1 MRSLSQLSIVN
12 FYLGESIVK
21 NGNGSA
27 VTMEE
32 IQIRNGN
39 ASLEPAICSAHGVA
53 KRLLINSKS
62 GTFFG
67 CSECH
72 PEAPLVRGNG
82 QAAEHLERMAS
93 AAWLERASSPVIVG
107 WIIGLAMQYPEMNFW
122 SLIRL
127 LRQVREAGMREILPL
142 PLDAR

>member
-1 MRSLSQLSIVN
+1 
-12 FYLGESIVK
+12 
-21 NGNGSA
+21 
-27 VTMEE
+27 MEE
-32 IQIRNGN
+32 IQIRNGT

-127 LRQVREAGMREILPL
+127 LRQRSEERRVGKGCR
-142 PLDAR
+142 ARWGGEGGQGRG

>member
-1 MRSLSQLSIVN
+1 M
-12 FYLGESIVK
+12 K

-27 VTMEE
+27 TAVEE
-32 IQIRNGN
+32 IQIRNSN
-39 ASLEPAICSAHGVA
+39 ASLEPAICSLHGVA

-82 QAAEHLERMAS
+82 QAAEHMDRMAS
-93 AAWLERASSPVIVG
+93 AAWLERVSSPVIVG
-107 WIIGLAMQYPEMNFW
+107 WLIGLAMQYPEMNFW

-142 PLDAR
+142 PLETPRF

>member
-1 MRSLSQLSIVN
+1 M
-12 FYLGESIVK
+12 K
-21 NGNGSA
+21 NGNGNGNGSGTA
-27 VTMEE
+27 TEE
-32 IQIRNGN
+32 IQIRNGH
-39 ASLEPAICSAHGVA
+39 ASLEPAICSTHGAA

-67 CSECH
+67 CPDCH

-82 QAAEHLERMAS
+82 QAADHLERMAS
-93 AAWLERASSPVIVG
+93 AAWLERVSSPVIVG

-122 SLIRL
+122 ALIRL

-142 PLDAR
+142 PIDTPRC